1 MRRYWKKGVSS
12 ESMNPHQGKKITPRW
27 KIKWGVFRG
36 LTAVGEG
43 GDVDPAIAS
52 VYGAGRI

>member
-12 ESMNPHQGKKITPRW
+12 ESMNPHKGEKTTQGW

-36 LTAVGEG
+36 LTAMGEG